1 MSDKNLHTALAYYQ
15 AMNDKNLDE
24 VAKYLHPE
32 VTLLSPLAEVLGK
45 EAALQ
50 AAKGFCSFMK
60 KITIRA
66 QLSSQDQVMLAFDID
81 FPAPIGAVRSA
92 VLMSFKNGLISRNEM
107 FYDPRALESNQG
119 RIFAKS

>member
-1 MSDKNLHTALAYYQ
+1 MSDKNLNAALAYYQ
-15 AMNDKNLDE
+15 AMNDKNLDG

-50 AAKGFCSFMK
+50 AAKGFCAFMK

-66 QLSSQDQVMLAFDID
+66 QFSAQDQVMLAFDID
-81 FPAPIGAVRSA
+81 FPAPIGVVRSA
-92 VLMSFKNGLISRNEM
+92 VLMSFKDDLIYCNEM
-107 FYDPRALESNQG
+107 FYDPRALESNKGQ
-119 RIFAKS
+119 IFRQN